1 MRPKNHS
8 KEINPMKI
16 ALLAQSYPPMVSGA
30 SIFVQTLAEHMAR
43 RGHQVLVITASDR
56 PSAYLESLADLM
68 VRRVR
73 SHPNPF
79 RVGQRFSLWP
89 DREIATALRQFRPEV
104 VHLHD
109 PFQFALSGISHA
121 RQAAAPVV
129 LTVHQLPWFVEAYLP
144 QSALLRKAVG
154 WGLWAYSRWLLKQ
167 VDALVT
173 PTRTIARVVSERTE
187 VDSQVIGCGVDTE
200 LFHPGSLNP
209 EVEAVLRARLGIPR
223 EVPVLLYVGRLDVDK
238 RVSTVVRAAARA
250 MRNNRAHLLVVG
262 DGTEKASLLRLCKDL
277 GIAGRSHFPGYV
289 RVEEGLPDVY
299 RLASLFATASEIETQ
314 GIVLLE
320 AGACGLPIAAV
331 EATCIPEI
339 VHNGLNGWVAAP
351 GDVDGLAD
359 CMARLLNDPVRACAM
374 GQANRHVLGGFTTR
388 KTIDAYEALYRRTIV
403 SGMSAVP
410 VPGAAWS
417 GRARHSGESD

>member
-1 MRPKNHS
+1 
-8 KEINPMKI
+8 MKI
-16 ALLAQSYPPMVSGA
+16 AHLAQSYPPMVSGA
-30 SIFVQTLAEHMAR
+30 SIFVQTLAEHMAH
-43 RGHQVLVITASDR
+43 RGHHVLVITASNL
-56 PSAYLESLADLM
+56 PSAYPESRANLTI
-68 VRRVR
+68 RRLR
-73 SHPNPF
+73 SHRNPF

-89 DREIATALRQFRPEV
+89 YREIAAALREFKPDV
-104 VHLHD
+104 IHLHD
-109 PFQFALSGISHA
+109 PFQFALPSLAYA
-121 RQAAAPVV
+121 RRTKTPVV

-144 QSALLRKAVG
+144 QSAMLRKVVG
-154 WGLWAYSRWLLKQ
+154 WSLWTYSRWLLKQ
-167 VDALVT
+167 VDSLVT
-173 PTRTIARVVSERTE
+173 PTQTIARVVSERTG
-187 VDSQVIGCGVDTE
+187 VDSQIIGYGVDAR
-200 LFHPGSLNP
+200 LFHPRPLDP
-209 EVEAVLRARLGIPR
+209 DREIALRARLGIPGD
-223 EVPVLLYVGRLDVDK
+223 VPVLLHVGRLDVDK
-238 RVSTVVRAAARA
+238 RVSMLVRSAARA

-339 VHNGLNGWVAAP
+339 VQDGLNGWMAAP

-359 CMARLLNDPVRACAM
+359 CMARLLNDPVHACAM
-374 GQANRHVLGGFTTR
+374 GQANRHVLEGFTTG
-388 KTIDAYEALYRRTIV
+388 KTIDAYEALYRRTMV